1 VNNPHLI
8 LGRFGRTKDCLENIK
23 WLWCVQ
29 SHVVEEDVE
38 KDVESDGEAAE
49 AEWLLQ
55 LEDLLFSSAPS
66 ERNKAKGETKYVYV
80 L

>member
-1 VNNPHLI
+1 
-8 LGRFGRTKDCLENIK
+8 
-23 WLWCVQ
+23 VQ